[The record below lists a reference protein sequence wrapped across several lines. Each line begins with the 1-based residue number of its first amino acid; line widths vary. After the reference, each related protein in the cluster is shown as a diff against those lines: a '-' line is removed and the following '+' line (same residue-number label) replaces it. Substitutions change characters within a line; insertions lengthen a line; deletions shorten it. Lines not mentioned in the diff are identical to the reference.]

1 MVEFELKNFDGRL
14 YLKDE
19 LKKILGTR
27 EVRAIA
33 HADGVLLVAGTTSNE
48 RALASL
54 DLIRRELQNRAQ
66 EENINRSSK

>member
-19 LKKILGTR
+19 LKKVLDTR

-33 HADGVLLVAGTTSNE
+33 HADGVLLVASDTSDE

-54 DLIRRELQNRAQ
+54 NLIRRELQDRAQ
-66 EENINRSSK
+66 ENKKE